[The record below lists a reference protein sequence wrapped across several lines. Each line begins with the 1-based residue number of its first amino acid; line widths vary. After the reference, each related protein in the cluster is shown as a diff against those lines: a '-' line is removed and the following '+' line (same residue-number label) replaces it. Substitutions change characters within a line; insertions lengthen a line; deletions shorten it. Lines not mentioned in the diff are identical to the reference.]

1 MDKLNKLDMQI
12 LRIVSR
18 NARLSIKDIAEECG
32 SSRSAVNQRLQRLIT
47 SGVIKNPGFSIH
59 PRALGYKTCTYIG
72 IKLERGSLYKEVIPR
87 LKEIPEIVEC
97 HYTTGPYTM
106 IIKLYALDNDDLMRV
121 LNGIVQEIPEVME
134 TETLISLDNPLDRGI
149 HVPSP
154 ATTLD

>member
-47 SGVIKNPGFSIH
+47 SGVIKNPGFSIN

-72 IKLERGSLYKEVIPR
+72 IKLERGSLYREVIPR

-97 HYTTGPYTM
+97 HYTTGPYSM
-106 IIKLYALDNDDLMRV
+106 IIKLYALDNDDLMRI
-121 LNGIVQEIPEVME
+121 LNGILQEIPEVLE
-134 TETLISLDNPLDRGI
+134 TETLISLDSPLDRGI
-149 HVPSP
+149 HVSS
-154 ATTLD
+154 ASSELD

>member
-12 LRIVSR
+12 LRIVTR

-32 SSRSAVNQRLQRLIT
+32 SSRSAVNQHLQRLIT
-47 SGVIKNPGFSIH
+47 SGVIKNLGYSIN

-97 HYTTGPYTM
+97 HYTTGPYSM
-106 IIKLYALDNDDLMRV
+106 IIKLYAIDNDDLMRV
-121 LNGIVQEIPEVME
+121 LNGILQEIPEVLE
-134 TETLISLDNPLDRGI
+134 TETLISLDNPLERDI
-149 HVPSP
+149 HLPS
-154 ATTLD
+154 ATGEVD